1 MGWLAIDGW
10 LAACS
15 GPSNQ
20 PVGRRRTED
29 GNNKNNNKPR
39 STDEGRLSQSIFRGW
54 RPLIEAPPPFPRGAA
69 APSCLVDTPV
79 SQGADETGVPGAV
92 AWKRLSPSCLC
103 RCRCRFRC
111 TVRVVLAILRMQV

>member
-10 LAACS
+10 LAAWP
-15 GPSNQ
+15 GPFNQ
-20 PVGRRRTED
+20 LVGRRETED
-29 GNNKNNNKPR
+29 GNNNNKPR
-39 STDEGRLSQSIFRGW
+39 STDEGRLLQSIFRGW
-54 RPLIEAPPPFPRGAA
+54 RPLIEAPPPLSRGAA
-69 APSCLVDTPV
+69 APPASSTPRSHKV
-79 SQGADETGVPGAV
+79 LTKRASPAPV